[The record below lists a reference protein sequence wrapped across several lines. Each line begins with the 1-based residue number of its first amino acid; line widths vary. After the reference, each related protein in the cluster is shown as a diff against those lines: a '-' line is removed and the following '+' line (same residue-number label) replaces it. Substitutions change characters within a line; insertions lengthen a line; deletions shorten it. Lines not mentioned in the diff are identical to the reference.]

1 MGLLYV
7 DKDVLFFIV
16 NDFIVFIDLI
26 KINDILVNFKGF
38 IFSFI
43 GLILMKKYMYV
54 YIEKKIGYVVRYI
67 FIFVD
72 GSK

>member
-26 KINDILVNFKGF
+26 KINDILVNFNGF

-54 YIEKKIGYVVRYI
+54 YIEK
-67 FIFVD
+67 
-72 GSK
+72 

>member
-7 DKDVLFFIV
+7 NKDVLFFIV

-26 KINDILVNFKGF
+26 KINDILVNFNGF

-54 YIEKKIGYVVRYI
+54 YIGYVVRYI
-67 FIFVD
+67 FVFVD

>member
-1 MGLLYV
+1 MGLLNV

-26 KINDILVNFKGF
+26 KINDILVNFNGF

-54 YIEKKIGYVVRYI
+54 YIEKKLVMW
-67 FIFVD
+67 
-72 GSK
+72 

>member
-7 DKDVLFFIV
+7 NKDVLFFIV

-26 KINDILVNFKGF
+26 KINDILVNFNGF

-54 YIEKKIGYVVRYI
+54 YIEKKLVMW
-67 FIFVD
+67 
-72 GSK
+72 

>member
-26 KINDILVNFKGF
+26 KINDILVNFNGF

-54 YIEKKIGYVVRYI
+54 YIEKNWLCGEIY

>member
-26 KINDILVNFKGF
+26 KINDILVNFNGF

-43 GLILMKKYMYV
+43 GLILMKKYVYV
-54 YIEKKIGYVVRYI
+54 YIENKLVMW
-67 FIFVD
+67 
-72 GSK
+72 

>member
-26 KINDILVNFKGF
+26 KINDILVNFNGF

-54 YIEKKIGYVVRYI
+54 YIEKKLVMW
-67 FIFVD
+67 
-72 GSK
+72 

>member
-26 KINDILVNFKGF
+26 KINDILVNFNGF

-54 YIEKKIGYVVRYI
+54 YKIGYVVRYI

>member
-26 KINDILVNFKGF
+26 KINDILVNFNGF

-54 YIEKKIGYVVRYI
+54 YIGYVVRYI

>member
-26 KINDILVNFKGF
+26 KINDILVNFNGF

-54 YIEKKIGYVVRYI
+54 YIEKKMVMW
-67 FIFVD
+67 
-72 GSK
+72 

>member
-26 KINDILVNFKGF
+26 KINDILVNFNGF

-54 YIEKKIGYVVRYI
+54 YIENKLVMW
-67 FIFVD
+67 
-72 GSK
+72 